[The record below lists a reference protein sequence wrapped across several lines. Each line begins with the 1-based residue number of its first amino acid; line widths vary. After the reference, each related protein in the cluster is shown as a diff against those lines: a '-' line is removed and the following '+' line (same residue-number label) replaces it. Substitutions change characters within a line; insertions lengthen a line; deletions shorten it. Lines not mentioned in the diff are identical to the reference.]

1 MGVRDIHGS
10 LMVKK
15 PRLLDRGTFEG
26 LVYFK
31 FYKDAVEYA
40 GECVHCHS
48 AVGGLLRIEEPRL
61 QMHVKPPALETA
73 LKQKCG
79 EIMRL
84 RHECNVRHEGKMDV
98 QDFYKNMGLP
108 Q

>member
-10 LMVKK
+10 LYVKK
-15 PRLLDRGTFEG
+15 PTLLGRGQFEG

-48 AVGGLLRIEEPRL
+48 VVAGILRIAEPRL
-61 QMHVKPPALETA
+61 QMRIRPIGLETA

-79 EIMRL
+79 EVMRK
-84 RHECNVRHEGKMDV
+84 RHDCNVKHENKLDV
-98 QDFYKNMGLP
+98 QDFYKNLGLP
-108 Q
+108 T